1 MGRGLGTKAK
11 QQTKEGSST
20 RASSPTLKSDKRDNE
35 KKLLDKSNSPEIQ
48 ARRVAIAEGVTDENR
63 QSEWDR
69 RFRLDY
75 VGDRFPKFKEGDK
88 IVSEGGSGG
97 EIVEIK
103 EVVAGKYITHSY
115 IVKQESGEAHSFNPH
130 YLRLRQNQ

>member
-1 MGRGLGTKAK
+1 MGRGLGKTATKQTKAS
-11 QQTKEGSST
+11 SST
-20 RASSPTLKSDKRDNE
+20 RAPTLKSDKSDYEQKMLE
-35 KKLLDKSNSPEIQ
+35 KSQSPEIE

-75 VGDRFPKFKEGDK
+75 VGDRFPKFKVGDRV
-88 IVSEGGSGG
+88 VSEGGSAG

-103 EVVAGKYITHSY
+103 EVLAGKYIGHSY
-115 IVKQESGEAHSFNPH
+115 IVKQKSGEEHSFNPY
-130 YLRLRQNQ
+130 YLRLIRPK